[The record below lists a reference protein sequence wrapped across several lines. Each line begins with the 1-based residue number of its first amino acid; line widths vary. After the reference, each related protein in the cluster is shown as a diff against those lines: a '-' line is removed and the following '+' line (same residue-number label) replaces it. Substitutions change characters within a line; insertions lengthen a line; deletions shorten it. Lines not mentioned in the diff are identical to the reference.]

1 MTSTQLNT
9 SSSSSARMDNVDE
22 RLRQA
27 ILDKRQAQIQEFSE
41 KIDQLQNQARQVAD
55 EVRNRTQ
62 NQLDELQSAR
72 DAAMSRLEELKQGTQ
87 ETWSGLLAKTDE
99 AFQSMSDRFH
109 SFVNSQ
115 S

>member
-1 MTSTQLNT
+1 MTSTQRNT
-9 SSSSSARMDNVDE
+9 SNRSSAQMDNVDE

-62 NQLDELQSAR
+62 SRMDELRAAR
-72 DAAMSRLEELKQGTQ
+72 DAATARLEELKQSTQ
-87 ETWSGLLAKTDE
+87 ETWEGLLAQTDE
-99 AFQSMSDRFH
+99 AFQTMSDRFH
-109 SFVNSQ
+109 SFVSSQ